1 MNSSIAILIPCF
13 NEELTISKVIND
25 FQGALPH
32 AAIYVYDNASTDNT
46 FKAFF
51 KTENFKMIQDDYD
64 VAISSQKISHFINRN
79 KPIQYWVA
87 IEPDSEF

>member
-1 MNSSIAILIPCF
+1 MLI
-13 NEELTISKVIND
+13 
-25 FQGALPH
+25 
-32 AAIYVYDNASTDNT
+32 
-46 FKAFF
+46 F
-51 KTENFKMIQDDYD
+51 KTENFKMIRDDYD